1 MLAEV
6 AQEIT
11 ALGVRM
17 SQYAFAI
24 LACIPFW
31 ALIIA
36 LNRKDFEE
44 MIGVKKK

>member
-6 AQEIT
+6 AQEIA

-24 LACIPFW
+24 LTCIPFW

-44 MIGVKKK
+44 MIDVKKK

>member
-6 AQEIT
+6 AQEIA

-31 ALIIA
+31 SLIIA
-36 LNRKDFEE
+36 LKRKDFEE
-44 MIGVKKK
+44 WLDEHR

>member
-6 AQEIT
+6 AQEIA

-36 LNRKDFEE
+36 LNRKDFEDWLN
-44 MIGVKKK
+44 KKS